1 MSKSFLSFFLS
12 AHMAQCLC
20 ILFAM
25 LHNFLSTFLLV
36 PWQNIFLPF
45 FLSHSC
51 QSAILYIHVPECLH
65 SCLSTYFSSCLH
77 GCLYLYPRSHSFLS
91 SFLLFLGLSVVL
103 PFYLSHNWRP
113 RPFFMFAHI
122 CSCMPV
128 SRPQRAYLAASSAL
142 SPYLHRMVPARLP
155 ACENDC
161 LSVGLPSF
169 FPSLA
174 VLIYYN
180 IPLFSLLLCY

>member
-91 SFLLFLGLSVVL
+91 SFLLFLGLSVVCLSTCRTTGAPVLSSCL
-103 PFYLSHNWRP
+103 PIYVAACLSADLNVPTWLQVRLY
-113 RPFFMFAHI
+113 RHI
-122 CSCMPV
+122 YIVWYRLDCLPV
-128 SRPQRAYLAASSAL
+128 
-142 SPYLHRMVPARLP
+142 RMTV
-155 ACENDC
+155 C
-161 LSVGLPSF
+161 LSVFRLF
-169 FPSLA
+169 FPA
-174 VLIYYN
+174 
-180 IPLFSLLLCY
+180 